1 LRGTFG
7 EEGEEDIFLKVVYLP
22 VISEIFESGFN
33 KMQKKVETDHLYRE
47 AAGYLAGRIT
57 GKPETAVILGSGLG
71 GLADK
76 IEDATVIPYHEIPHF
91 SRSTATGHKG
101 NLICGRLGGKQVL
114 AMQGR
119 FHYYEGYAMQ
129 QVTFPVRVMKRLGIK
144 NLLVSNAAGGIN
156 NTFKIGDLMI
166 IRDHINMMPN
176 PLIGANDEAFGTRF
190 PDMTRAY
197 DRDLIRLMEEIAAEQ
212 GVSLKKGVYVGLTG
226 PSYET
231 PAEYAFYGRAGGDAI
246 GMSTVPEVIVARH
259 AGLRVF
265 GMSVITNEGYH
276 FADDFVNDAD
286 DVIRA
291 ANAAATTMTTLFS
304 ELIKRI

>member
-1 LRGTFG
+1 METSVYQ
-7 EEGEEDIFLKVVYLP
+7 EAAVYLA
-22 VISEIFESGFN
+22 N
-33 KMQKKVETDHLYRE
+33 
-47 AAGYLAGRIT
+47 RIE
-57 GKPETAVILGSGLG
+57 GNPRTAIILGSGLG
-71 GLADK
+71 VLANK
-76 IEDATVIPYHEIPHF
+76 IKDAIVIPYHEIPHF
-91 SRSTATGHKG
+91 VHSTATGHKG
-101 NLICGRLGGKQVL
+101 NLLCGKLGGTQVL

-119 FHYYEGYAMQ
+119 FHYYEGYTMQ
-129 QVTFPVRVMKRLGIK
+129 EVTFPVRVMKLMGIK

-166 IRDHINMMPN
+166 IRDHINMTPN
-176 PLIGANDEAFGTRF
+176 PLIGHNNEAFGIRF

-197 DRDLIRLMEEIAAEQ
+197 DREFILWMEEIASKQ
-212 GVSLKKGVYVGLTG
+212 GIPLKKGVYVGLTG

-231 PAEYAFYGRAGGDAI
+231 PAEYAFYGKAGGDAI

-276 FADDFVNDAD
+276 FADDFVNDDD

-291 ANAAATTMTTLFS
+291 ANEAANKMAILFS
-304 ELIKRI
+304 ELIKRISEI